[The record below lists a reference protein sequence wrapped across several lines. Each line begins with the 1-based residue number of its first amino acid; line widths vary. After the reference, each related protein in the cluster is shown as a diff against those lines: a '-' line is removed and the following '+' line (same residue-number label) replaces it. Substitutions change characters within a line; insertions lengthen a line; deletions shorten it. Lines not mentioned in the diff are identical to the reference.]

1 MQRRSLIQASIYKD
15 KGRNWFIKV
24 HLSSE
29 EDFEDLTVFCKYQ
42 VEDKEPAIF
51 FPCKIDSKSWKVDTT
66 FISKQDGIISFLV
79 CKPGSAEISLSLTAE
94 NDQTRESIGPLVSF
108 GKVEFDLMKSGFA
121 LGKEILE
128 NESYSV
134 MTVMGFMNLTNS
146 TIQVSPPAL
155 ESGWTSTSNPWP
167 TELPPFQ
174 VVNMVARKRNIGTAG
189 SVGATVLAIS
199 PALNIILYWS
209 TPYDHN
215 LFENCFGIG
224 SYSYSFDFSKHLLE
238 TVKSLPDRPPNGVK
252 FELHKAKDG
261 PVCINLPD
269 SMMLNVKMTTDHKA
283 VMDII
288 LYSV

>member
-1 MQRRSLIQASIYKD
+1 M
-15 KGRNWFIKV
+15 
-24 HLSSE
+24 
-29 EDFEDLTVFCKYQ
+29 FEV
-42 VEDKEPAIF
+42 ISNG
-51 FPCKIDSKSWKVDTT
+51 FPNNN
-66 FISKQDGIISFLV
+66 Q
-79 CKPGSAEISLSLTAE
+79 
-94 NDQTRESIGPLVSF
+94 
-108 GKVEFDLMKSGFA
+108 
-121 LGKEILE
+121 ILE
-128 NESYSV
+128 DASTSV
-134 MTVMGFMNLTNS
+134 MTVIGFMNLTKC

-155 ESGWTSTSNPWP
+155 ESGMKSSSNPWP
-167 TELPPFQ
+167 TELPPLQ
-174 VVNMVARKRNIGTAG
+174 VVNMVTQKINFSTAG
-189 SVGATVLAIS
+189 SVGATVLAIT
-199 PALNIILYWS
+199 PALNIMLYWS

-224 SYSYSFDFSKHLLE
+224 SYSYSFDFSNHLLE